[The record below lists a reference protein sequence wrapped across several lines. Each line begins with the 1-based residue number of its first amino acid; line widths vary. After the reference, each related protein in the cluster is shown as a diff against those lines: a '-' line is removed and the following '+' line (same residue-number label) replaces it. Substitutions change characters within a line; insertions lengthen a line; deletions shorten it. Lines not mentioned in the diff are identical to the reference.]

1 MDDPSEVFFDRN
13 DLNVVPELHG
23 STRRGAEEP
32 EQRALGGNRNSYLVD
47 KDGVQYDANSLSWRY
62 LGLYIDCDQVQDGN
76 YCERKL
82 LWAAYHDPHY
92 RGNSIEEYKFYDMT
106 SGEWDDSTC
115 SRYGGWKRC
124 ARLDCHEPSTGF
136 ELVGVFKESDG
147 MYDWTEQLF
156 KHEGMC
162 IWNDDEA
169 YETME
174 KWMEK
179 WPTSCQQLYVSDVWG
194 NALYMALKPLP
205 GGNVTVAI
213 YKDSGCTASSNMDL
227 TKYLVKLYQ
236 SKGYY
241 DDTGYTAAETWK
253 EAIATW
259 NEKMSY
265 FKVCQPCVA
274 YNLFSEQ
281 SNNKKERKGRFLGG
295 NQNNDGNGYER
306 KRYNCYDDAGYTN
319 VNQCYKFETKTNL
332 KMADE
337 DDLSTASKQGTILRI
352 KAYDKVYGKGGY
364 STPMSHTVLVAYESF
379 AVVATAG
386 IVLSVLYLRRC
397 FQRFVHGRR
406 KIMPTSMNDVL
417 CGGVDTDNAAMRAR
431 RWRQWVSKGG
441 MKAGTSGLSAEL
453 DMIDAEVLPSVTKNM
468 AGMYD
473 PPLCVK
479 RGGESCIEP
488 SERLQILENYIE
500 LKLLGKAMAD
510 VCYATS
516 TNLQSTAR
524 FPESVAYQDSLSTPP
539 SITPPETS
547 CENYIPNDMNN
558 RDTLEDQIIP
568 LGPTKSEYGIRAE
581 QQIIGGVIADEI
593 NSSGSANSEISI
605 RTEGAPKT
613 EDDDDRP
620 PPIDQGRTNDAPVST
635 VEYAFEKNPGVTNH
649 SLSMI
654 AEE

>member
-1 MDDPSEVFFDRN
+1 MDPSKVFFDRK
-13 DLNVVPELHG
+13 DLNGVPELRG
-23 STRRGAEEP
+23 SSTRRGTEEP
-32 EQRALGGNRNSYLVD
+32 EQRALGGNRNSYMVD
-47 KDGVQYDANSLSWRY
+47 EDGVQYDANSLTWRY
-62 LGLYIDCDQVQDGN
+62 LGLYIDCDQVQEGS

-82 LWAAYHDPHY
+82 LWAAYHDRHY
-92 RGNSIEEYKFYDMT
+92 RGNSIEEYQFYDLM

-124 ARLDCHEPSTGF
+124 ARLDCHEPGTGF
-136 ELVGVFKESDG
+136 ELVGVFKETDG

-179 WPTSCQQLYVSDVWG
+179 WPTSCQQLYVSDSWG
-194 NALYMALKPLP
+194 NPLYMAVKPLA
-205 GGNVTVAI
+205 GGNMTLAI
-213 YKDSGCTASSNMDL
+213 YKDSGCTISSNMDL

-241 DDTGYTAAETWK
+241 DDTGYTAAQTWK

-281 SNNKKERKGRFLGG
+281 SNNKRERKGRFLG
-295 NQNNDGNGYER
+295 NNDGDGYER

-337 DDLSTASKQGTILRI
+337 DDLITASKQGTILRI
-352 KAYDKVYGKGGY
+352 KAYDKVYGRGGY

-379 AVVATAG
+379 AVMATAG
-386 IVLSVLYLRRC
+386 FFLSVLYIKRC

-406 KIMPTSMNDVL
+406 KIMPTSMKDVL
-417 CGGVDTDNAAMRAR
+417 CGGVDTDNAATRAR
-431 RWRQWVSKGG
+431 EANSRWRRWMSRGE
-441 MKAGTSGLSAEL
+441 MKAGRSGLGADL
-453 DMIDAEVLPSVTKNM
+453 DIIDAENLTMNM

-473 PPLCVK
+473 PPLRTK

-488 SERLQILENYIE
+488 SERIQILENYIE
-500 LKLLGKAMAD
+500 LKILGKAMAD
-510 VCYATS
+510 VSYATA
-516 TNLQSTAR
+516 TTLQSIAR
-524 FPESVAYQDSLSTPP
+524 YPESVSSTPP

-547 CENYIPNDMNN
+547 CENYTLNDMNN
-558 RDTLEDQIIP
+558 QETVEDRIISS
-568 LGPTKSEYGIRAE
+568 LGPTESECGNHAE
-581 QQIIGGVIADEI
+581 HHIIGGVNADEM
-593 NSSGSANSEISI
+593 NSSGSADSEISN
-605 RTEGAPKT
+605 RTEGAPET

-620 PPIDQGRTNDAPVST
+620 PPIDQSRTIDEPVST
-635 VEYAFEKNPGVTNH
+635 VEEYTFENIPRVTNH

-654 AEE
+654 PEE